1 MPKSLFIAGVKTDF
15 DPIGIGGFG
24 RVFKGKYKGK
34 QVALKIVDRGHRDG
48 SVGQDFCREALA
60 WRSLA
65 HRFIIPL
72 LGIFEKKSQLYLV
85 SPLMQNG
92 TLSDWRKK
100 HRPPIFEL
108 RRLMLEVAE
117 GFQYIHSEGIVHGD
131 LHGAN
136 VLLDSKFHCQI
147 TDFGST
153 RHFEATVTRSTTA
166 LSLNSAAPELF
177 GMCIECGQ
185 FDCDRFHEGR
195 EKQHS
200 FKTMETDVYAFGCL
214 YYAIFFDAVP
224 FREAT
229 GFQIVP
235 LLMSGKRPDRLESPQ
250 MDDNTWNLIRSCWES
265 IPSKRPKMEQIMESL
280 T

>member
-1 MPKSLFIAGVKTDF
+1 
-15 DPIGIGGFG
+15 
-24 RVFKGKYKGK
+24 
-34 QVALKIVDRGHRDG
+34 
-48 SVGQDFCREALA
+48 
-60 WRSLA
+60 
-65 HRFIIPL
+65 
-72 LGIFEKKSQLYLV
+72 
-85 SPLMQNG
+85 MQNG

-100 HRPPIFEL
+100 HIPPIFEL

-136 VLLDSKFHCQI
+136 VLLDSNFHCQI

-200 FKTMETDVYAFGCL
+200 VKTMETDVYAFGCL

-265 IPSKRPKMEQIMESL
+265 IPSKRPKIEQIMESL